1 MAFLAS
7 ALGSALAHAGEVET
21 GETGRI
27 ALEIIVISVLV
38 IVWAALG
45 VVCWIFYRAKK
56 RDDAAA
62 KTGPEWGN
70 ARSS

>member
-7 ALGSALAHAGEVET
+7 ALGSVLAHAGEVET